1 MLRMVCAYLELA
13 QERLR
18 FDGLVSFG
26 ADEVNRRK
34 VNKFLALVAELIAK
48 SVLFATPG

>member
-13 QERLR
+13 QELSR
-18 FDGLVSFG
+18 FDGLVSVG
-26 ADEVNRRK
+26 ANKVNRRK

-48 SVLFATPG
+48 SVLLATPG